1 MKVLPVAFDSLGA
14 RSMATYVE
22 TKDVKIF
29 IDPGVSVSPDRY
41 SLPPHKVEIDR
52 HRKLWDDIKKWVA
65 LSDIVII
72 THYHYDHHN
81 PNEPEIFKNKDIF
94 IKNPREFINESQK
107 HRASYFLVQIEDY
120 GRNVITADGMCYNFG
135 STKLTFSK
143 PVFHGLSNRL
153 GFVLMV
159 MIEEESKFI
168 FSSDIQGPLNEE
180 PVNFIVENQPETI
193 FLDGP
198 ATYLLGSYYKKSDI
212 DCATNYL
219 KKIINESRVKNFII
233 DHHLLRDLNWQNFL
247 NNLRNLNNNSTVQS
261 AARFRGEEEDLLEA
275 KRKDF
280 YEGKIPFVN
289 NYG

>member
-1 MKVLPVAFDSLGA
+1 MKILPVAFDSFGA

-22 TKDVKIF
+22 TRDVKAF

-41 SLPPHKVEIDR
+41 SLPPHKIEIDR

-72 THYHYDHHN
+72 SHYHYDHHN
-81 PNEPEIFKNKDIF
+81 PNEPEIFKNKDLF
-94 IKNPREFINESQK
+94 IKDPREHINESQK
-107 HRASYFLVQIEDY
+107 NRAAYFLAQIE
-120 GRNVITADGMCYNFG
+120 GNPRSITIADGMCYQFG
-135 STKLTFSK
+135 STRLRFSK

-159 MIEEESKFI
+159 MIEEDSRFI
-168 FSSDIQGPLNEE
+168 FSSDIQGPLAQE
-180 PVNFIVENQPETI
+180 PVDFIMENQPEI
-193 FLDGP
+193 VFLDGP
-198 ATYLLGSYYKKSDI
+198 STYLLGSYYKMSDI

-219 KKIINESRVKNFII
+219 KKIIQQTTIKNLVI
-233 DHHLLRDLNWQNFL
+233 DHHLPRDLNWQNFIDGL
-247 NNLRNLNNNSTVQS
+247 KNQNGSTLIQS
-261 AARFRGEEEDLLEA
+261 AARFRGGEEELLEA

-280 YEGKIPFVN
+280 YDGKISFVN

>member
-1 MKVLPVAFDSLGA
+1 MKILPVAFDSLGA

-22 TKDVKIF
+22 TKDIKIF

-94 IKNPREFINESQK
+94 IKNPRDFINESQK

-120 GRNVITADGMCYNFG
+120 KRSIIIADGNCYNFG
-135 STKLTFSK
+135 NTKLRFSQ
-143 PVFHGLSNRL
+143 PLYHGLSNRL

-159 MIEEESKFI
+159 MVEEDSKFI
-168 FSSDIQGPLNEE
+168 FSSDIQGPLNPE
-180 PVNFIVENQPETI
+180 PVDFILKNQPEII

-212 DCATNYL
+212 DCAANYL
-219 KKIINESRVKNFII
+219 KKIINESRIKNLVI
-233 DHHLLRDLNWQNFL
+233 DHHLLRDINWQNFVNSL
-247 NNLRNLNNNSTVQS
+247 NDLKYNPVIQS
-261 AARFRGEEEDLLEA
+261 AAKFRGEEEDLLEA

-280 YEGKIPFVN
+280 YEGKVSFVN
-289 NYG
+289 HYG